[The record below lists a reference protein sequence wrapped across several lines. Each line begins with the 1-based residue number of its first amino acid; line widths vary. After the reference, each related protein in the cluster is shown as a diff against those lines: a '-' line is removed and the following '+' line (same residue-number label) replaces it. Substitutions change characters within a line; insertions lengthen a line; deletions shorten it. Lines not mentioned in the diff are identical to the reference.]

1 MSFYG
6 LIIITFTFYIPSLF
20 RPKRYQLSELVDW
33 FHRIMRKDPE
43 WWGYQRYDLRFDP
56 TFVLK
61 TKLTEMI
68 CPGAPVGGLHL
79 ERVEL
84 ECVTDKVLNNVP
96 TLEDLGVQLTP
107 MENQVPWELRPYR
120 AALYYDAD
128 LNEFEKP
135 ALPKTISPREEKRV
149 VA

>member
-1 MSFYG
+1 M
-6 LIIITFTFYIPSLF
+6 
-20 RPKRYQLSELVDW
+20 DW
-33 FHRIMRKDPE
+33 FHRVMRKDE
-43 WWGYQRYDLRFDP
+43 KWWGYQRYDMRFDP

-68 CPGAPVGGLHL
+68 SPNQPVGGLHL
-79 ERVEL
+79 ERLEL

-107 MENQVPWELRPYR
+107 MENQVPWELRPFR

-128 LNEFEKP
+128 LNEFETP
-135 ALPKTISPREEKRV
+135 SPPQTIAPREEQRI